1 VSESRADHDFSQA
14 LAAIDAEN
22 ATPIEKVEMLVEMAG
37 GLQQRPKG
45 SSQLFNAVTLYDRA
59 LALCPSSE
67 SLLAARVR
75 LRKASAL
82 QAIPEPGTAFLA
94 QARAE
99 LERALP
105 ELNALGADPEE
116 VATGEM
122 ALGVIIQSLAGQHA
136 AKIGDAIA
144 AYQRATRVFDRH
156 RYPRDFA
163 ILQNNLATAYLSLAV
178 GDERAKLREA
188 LAVQAFSEALEL
200 VTLVDDP
207 IEYAMLQNNLGNALQ
222 YASSG
227 HPLENCLRALE
238 AYEEALKV
246 RSPRDTPLS
255 YANTIANKA
264 NCLRN
269 LPDAPEV
276 DARAAHASGDGES
289 PRTRNPR
296 RLREALALYAEAG
309 ALFRRHGEL
318 DKAELVGLAHAEVA
332 AELGLHAPA
341 PFATPL
347 DFGVS
352 RV

>member
-1 VSESRADHDFSQA
+1 VIESRADHDFSQA
-14 LAAIDAEN
+14 LAAIDADD
-22 ATPIEKVEMLVEMAG
+22 ATPIDKVEMLVEMAL

-45 SSQLFNAVTLYDRA
+45 SSQLCNAVTLYDRA
-59 LALCPSSE
+59 LALCPASE
-67 SLLAARVR
+67 ALLAARVR

-82 QAIPEPGTAFLA
+82 QAIPEPGTAFLE

-105 ELNALGADPEE
+105 ELNALGADLEE
-116 VATGEM
+116 VAEGEM

-207 IEYAMLQNNLGNALQ
+207 VEYAMLQNNLGNALQ

-238 AYEEALKV
+238 AYDESLKV
-246 RSPRDTPLS
+246 RSARDTPLS

-269 LPDAPEV
+269 LPDAPEA
-276 DARAAHASGDGES
+276 DTPARVGDGGGV
-289 PRTRNPR
+289 RARNPR

-318 DKAELVGLAHAEVA
+318 DKAELVGLAHAEIA
-332 AELGLHAPA
+332 AELGVHAAPT